1 MSATPLTSA
10 PSMSV
15 APQLT
20 CAAAPAAQPAR
31 RYIPPSIAGDYTELT
46 PKQKE
51 LLAIAADLG
60 KNKFA
65 PRAFEIDRNA
75 VFPFENYAD
84 MRAAGLLK
92 ICVPEQY
99 GGWGADFATYVM
111 TAAEIGRHCGA
122 TALTLN
128 MHVSSTMWTGFIA
141 DDLDMTPAQRANH
154 ELHRSVHCKRVVEE
168 GKIYSQPFSEGG
180 AAAAGKAPF
189 GTLAKKVAGGYLVN
203 GKKIFASLSGA
214 ADYYGI
220 LCTLDIPGA
229 SQRDSL
235 YLAVDRT
242 LPGVTVTGE
251 WDPLGMRGTV
261 SRTLIFK
268 DVFVPEIER
277 LIPEGIYAQAA
288 VRWPH
293 MFATLSPTYM
303 GIAQAA
309 YDFTVQ
315 YLRGEVIGTPPVKR
329 RMYPTKQIAVAEMK
343 VRLEQT
349 RAIFLQNAR
358 AARVDPSKE
367 VRLGL
372 YAAHYTIMENANE
385 ICRLAVRTCG
395 GQSMLK
401 TLPLERMYRDSR
413 CGSLMLP
420 WTAELCIDRLGREC
434 LYEAGEQD
442 EDDVL

>member
-1 MSATPLTSA
+1 MSAVLESPAT
-10 PSMSV
+10 
-15 APQLT
+15 
-20 CAAAPAAQPAR
+20 APALTAATVR
-31 RYIPPSIAGDYTELT
+31 RYVPPCIAGDYTELSS
-46 PKQKE
+46 KQKT

-60 KNKFA
+60 VNKFA
-65 PRAFEIDRNA
+65 KRAGQIDRDA

-84 MRAAGLLK
+84 LRAAGLLR

-99 GGWGADFATYVM
+99 GGWGADFATYAMV
-111 TAAEIGRHCGA
+111 AAEIGRHCGA

-128 MHVSSTMWTGFIA
+128 MHVCSTLWTGIVA
-141 DDLDMTPAQRANH
+141 DDLSMTPEQRASH
-154 ELHRSVHCKRVVEE
+154 EAHRAVHYKRIVED
-168 GKIYSQPFSEGG
+168 GKVYSQPFSEGG

-189 GTLAKKVAGGYLVN
+189 GTLAKKVEGGYVVN

-220 LCTLDIPGA
+220 LCTLDKPGA
-229 SQRDSL
+229 TQRDSL
-235 YLAVDRT
+235 YLAVDKNS
-242 LPGVTVTGE
+242 PGVTVTGE

-261 SRTLIFK
+261 SRTLLFN
-268 DVFVPEIER
+268 DVFVPEVER
-277 LIPEGIYAQAA
+277 LLPEGIYIYTAM
-288 VRWPH
+288 RWPH
-293 MFATLSPTYM
+293 LFATLSPTYM

-309 YDFTVQ
+309 YDFTIQ
-315 YLRGEVIGTPPVKR
+315 YLRGEVPNTPPVKR

-343 VRLEQT
+343 IKLEQT

-367 VRLGL
+367 IRLGL
-372 YAAHYTIMENANE
+372 YAAHYSIMENAND

-395 GQSMLK
+395 GQAMLK

-420 WTAELCIDRLGREC
+420 WTAELCVDRLGREC

-442 EDDVL
+442 EPDVL